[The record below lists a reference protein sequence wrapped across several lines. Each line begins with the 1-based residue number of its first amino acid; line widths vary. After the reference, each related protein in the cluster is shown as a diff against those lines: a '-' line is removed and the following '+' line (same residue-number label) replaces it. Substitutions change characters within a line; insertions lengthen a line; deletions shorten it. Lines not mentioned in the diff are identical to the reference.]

1 MRAAPESLPNDVEA
15 LRRLVIEQRVLLD
28 QHRAEIGTT
37 RAALQE
43 RDAQIVARDAQLVE
57 RDAQLEQRDAALATK
72 QAEAV
77 YLQTW
82 IEKLKLEIAR
92 LRRMQFGRS
101 SERLAERID
110 QLELIVEDLEA
121 TQAQLPGKVPAVKA
135 KDREKPARKPLP
147 DHLLRESV
155 EHAPAAKGCPSCGGT
170 KLTRIGEDASEM
182 LEFVPEHFK
191 VIRHVRPKYVC
202 ACCATI
208 TQAPAPSRPIA
219 QGLAGPGLLARVL
232 VSKFCDHMPL
242 YRQAQIYARAG
253 VELDRSTLADWVG
266 ESAALLDP
274 LVQAVRRHVMGA
286 EKLHADDT
294 PMPVLQPGR
303 GKTKTGRLWT
313 YVRDDRPSA
322 GPAPPAVWFA
332 YSPDRKGKHPLAHLE
347 TFAGILQADAYV
359 GFDPLYQ
366 ERDGGKPPVIEAA
379 CWAHVRRKFYDLY
392 EATGSPAAK
401 EAIERIRE
409 LYEVEERIRGKPP
422 DERSV
427 YREKHAAPLVE
438 SLHGWLQATLAK
450 TSSKAALAKAIRYAL
465 TLWRALTPYLEDGR
479 IEIDNN
485 AAERALRGAALGRK
499 NYLFLGSD
507 AGGERAAAI
516 YSLIG
521 TAKLNDLEPEAY
533 LRDVLGRIADH
544 PINRVDELLPWNLA
558 AGPKVPD
565 APPAA

>member
-1 MRAAPESLPNDVEA
+1 M
-15 LRRLVIEQRVLLD
+15 VIEQRVLLD
-28 QHRAEIGTT
+28 QHRVEIHTA
-37 RAALQE
+37 RAALEE
-43 RDAQIVARDAQLVE
+43 REAT
-57 RDAQLEQRDAALATK
+57 LATK

-82 IEKLKLEIAR
+82 IEKLELEIAR

-121 TQAQLPGKVPAVKA
+121 TQAQLPGKVPAAERKG
-135 KDREKPARKPLP
+135 REKPARKPLP
-147 DHLLRESV
+147 DHLPRESV
-155 EHAPAAKGCPSCGGT
+155 EHAPAAEGCPSCGGT
-170 KLTRIGEDASEM
+170 KLTRIGEDVSEM

-232 VSKFCDHMPL
+232 VSKFCDHQPL

-253 VELDRSTLADWVG
+253 VELERSTLTDWVG

-332 YSPDRKGKHPLAHLE
+332 YSPDRKGEHPVGHLK
-347 TFAGILQADAYV
+347 TFAGILQADAYA
-359 GFDPLYQ
+359 GFDSLY
-366 ERDGGKPPVIEAA
+366 EECDDGKPPVIEAA

-392 EATGSPAAK
+392 EATGSLAAK

-409 LYEVEERIRGKPP
+409 LYELEERIRGKPP
-422 DERSV
+422 DERSA
-427 YREKHAAPLVE
+427 YREEHAAPLVQ

-465 TLWRALTPYLEDGR
+465 TLWRALTRYLEDGR
-479 IEIDNN
+479 IEMDNN
-485 AAERALRGAALGRK
+485 AAERALRAAALGRK

-521 TAKLNDLEPEAY
+521 TAKLNDLDPEAY
-533 LRDVLGRIADH
+533 LREVLGRIADH
-544 PINRVDELLPWNLA
+544 PINRIDELLPWNLA
-558 AGPKVPD
+558 AGLMVPGTSETT
-565 APPAA
+565 